1 MITCFCLSPTVAL
14 FYDETIPN
22 YHYFNCHIIIIT
34 TPSLPL
40 LSLST
45 HHPSQCLP
53 KATAPA
59 STGGTCRPTC
69 RFLRVPIEFPPQPP
83 PPPPHPLVGSGRGPD
98 QAPPHRIPP
107 HRRPRPPHHRHPRY
121 CCNNHLHPHHLSTL
135 PSNITPSYSSNP
147 LRCFHRFYHYHL
159 ITLITT
165 SFITPITTTTLSW
178 RRAAGHS
185 PRRRMKLL
193 LSRASRGGR
202 PQSAA
207 FRRISTPPP
216 PL

>member
-1 MITCFCLSPTVAL
+1 MIRCFCLSSTVAL

-22 YHYFNCHIIIIT
+22 YYYFNCHI

-45 HHPSQCLP
+45 HHPSQCLQ

-69 RFLRVPIEFPPQPP
+69 RSPRVPIEPLPPPQ
-83 PPPPHPLVGSGRGPD
+83 PLVGSGRGPG
-98 QAPPHRIPP
+98 QVPPRRIPP

-135 PSNITPSYSSNP
+135 PFITPSYSSNP

-165 SFITPITTTTLSW
+165 SFITPITTTLSW

>member
-1 MITCFCLSPTVAL
+1 MITCFCLSSTVAL

-22 YHYFNCHIIIIT
+22 YYCYYFNCHI

-45 HHPSQCLP
+45 HHPSQCLQ

-69 RFLRVPIEFPPQPP
+69 RSPRVPIEPL
-83 PPPPHPLVGSGRGPD
+83 PPPHPLVGSGRGLDP
-98 QAPPHRIPP
+98 AHPHRIPP

-121 CCNNHLHPHHLSTL
+121 CCNNNHLHPHHLSTL
-135 PSNITPSYSSNP
+135 LSNITPSYSSNP
-147 LRCFHRFYHYHL
+147 LRCFYHYHL

-165 SFITPITTTTLSW
+165 SFITPITTTLSW

-185 PRRRMKLL
+185 PHRRPMKLL
-193 LSRASRGGR
+193 LLSKASSRGGR

-207 FRRISTPPP
+207 FRRISTLPPP

>member
-1 MITCFCLSPTVAL
+1 MIRCFCLSSIVAL

-22 YHYFNCHIIIIT
+22 YYCYYFNCHI

-45 HHPSQCLP
+45 HHPSQCP
-53 KATAPA
+53 QKATAPA

-83 PPPPHPLVGSGRGPD
+83 PPLVGSGRGPD
-98 QAPPHRIPP
+98 PVPPHRIPP
-107 HRRPRPPHHRHPRY
+107 HRRLRPPHHRHPRY
-121 CCNNHLHPHHLSTL
+121 CCSNNHRRHPHHHLSTL

-165 SFITPITTTTLSW
+165 SFITPITTTLSW

-193 LSRASRGGR
+193 LSRASSKGGR